1 MHMRVSTDVYLHV
14 RVVGGLHSDVTDG
27 GEDVVRVQ
35 DTAEVHRRDGDGEG
49 EDPSLFLVPMD
60 QLRFCLTDV
69 STTLQAGLIC
79 CALSGFFRPTNN
91 SG

>member
-1 MHMRVSTDVYLHV
+1 MRVSTDAYLHV
-14 RVVGGLHSDVTDG
+14 RVVGGVHSDVTDG

-49 EDPSLFLVPMD
+49 EDPSLFLVPKD

-79 CALSGFFRPTNN
+79 CALSGIFSPTNH